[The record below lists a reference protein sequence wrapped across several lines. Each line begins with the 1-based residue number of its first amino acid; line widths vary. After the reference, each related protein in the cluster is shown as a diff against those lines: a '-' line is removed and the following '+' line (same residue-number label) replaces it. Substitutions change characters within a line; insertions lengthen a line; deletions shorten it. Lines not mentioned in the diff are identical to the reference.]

1 MDMVLD
7 IVLHESDCRLALY
20 VSFFDHDLYLPY
32 LMPYI
37 KPWVYSKWCC

>member
-1 MDMVLD
+1 MDIVLG

-20 VSFFDHDLYLPY
+20 VSLFVHDLYLQTPY

-37 KPWVYSKWCC
+37 NP